1 MRVNIC
7 GLTDMTISFTGI
19 GLILRGKVKASNI
32 DIKSDDQMREL
43 ISMKNAKLISLE
55 MEEVVPV
62 LFKAPEAIKI
72 VLEDLKEEDL
82 DEIVLPDLPDTTD
95 DIEDSV
101 SKPISISPLI
111 PEIPTIPK
119 LENSKKLEDNA
130 NAKNK
135 KTIKRVAKSEN
146 SEETKKTSINDEDEG
161 EVVIMTSTGVKR
173 GKSKRMMSGEMPESE
188 ATKASIEALKKLE
201 DEERGDIEEEAN
213 RKPIDESS
221 LPLEERMGGKA
232 TIAFGPK
239 NTESVKMKNSILPD
253 AEQIRNANLIPLEDK
268 SYKQKEKERIKS
280 AFIDSSQ
287 DDDEDTGN
295 PSDNEIEY

>member
-32 DIKSDDQMREL
+32 DIKNDDQMREL
-43 ISMKNAKLISLE
+43 IGMKNAKLISLE
-55 MEEVVPV
+55 MEEAIPV
-62 LFKAPEAIKI
+62 IKTPEAIKI

-95 DIEDSV
+95 DIEDSI

-119 LENSKKLEDNA
+119 LENSKKLEDNGS
-130 NAKNK
+130 KNK
-135 KTIKRVAKSEN
+135 KTIKRVAKIEN
-146 SEETKKTSINDEDEG
+146 LEETKKTSINDEDEG
-161 EVVIMTSTGVKR
+161 EVVIMTSTGIKR
-173 GKSKRMMSGEMPESE
+173 GKSKRTMSGEMPESE

-201 DEERGDIEEEAN
+201 DEEQEGVEEEAN
-213 RKPIDESS
+213 RKPIDESK
-221 LPLEERMGGKA
+221 LPLEERMGEKA
-232 TIAFGPK
+232 TIAFGSK

-268 SYKQKEKERIKS
+268 SSKQKEKERLKS

-295 PSDNEIEY
+295 TSDNEIEY